1 MMSSRPR
8 NVRPSD
14 LPTKTV
20 RAPNGKLVRLK
31 VVKADSKTLGEDLLA
46 AFRSNVR
53 GIREDR
59 RRKSNDAPDAAKT

>member
-1 MMSSRPR
+1 MSSRPV
-8 NVRPSD
+8 NIRPSD

-20 RAPNGKLVRLK
+20 RSPEGKLVRLK
-31 VVKADSKTLGEDLLA
+31 VVKSDSKTLGEDLLA

-59 RRKSNDAPDAAKT
+59 RRKATDAPDAAEA

>member
-1 MMSSRPR
+1 MSSRPR

-20 RAPNGKLVRLK
+20 RSPDGKLVRLK

-53 GIREDR
+53 GIRDSR
-59 RRKSNDAPDAAKT
+59 RRKSNDAPDAAKA